1 MKENK
6 KLLVIAILLLLITV
20 SFTTYVIYKSSTT
33 GESTINTAAWV
44 VKVGIT
50 YGWYWGS
57 TTVVKNNKIAPG
69 DKGTIEI
76 KPEAIP
82 LT

>member
-50 YGWYWGS
+50 YG
-57 TTVVKNNKIAPG
+57 
-69 DKGTIEI
+69 
-76 KPEAIP
+76 
-82 LT
+82 